1 MIPAAVIFDLD
12 GTLTD
17 TEKYYQQAWP
27 EALRHYGYDPKPGI
41 ALELRSLGRPFAPA
55 KFKEWFGDDFDYG
68 KVREYRKKLV
78 KDMMDANGIDLKPG
92 AIEIL
97 TWLRENNIMTAMATA
112 NDLKRTKG
120 YLERIGIGGYFD
132 RIICADMV
140 EYGKP
145 APDIY
150 AYACEAIGTDPGNA
164 FAVEDSPNG
173 IKSAYGAGLN
183 VIMVPDLTGPDEEI
197 SGMLYACVDSLA
209 DIKDLILKEM
219 CV

>member
-1 MIPAAVIFDLD
+1 
-12 GTLTD
+12 
-17 TEKYYQQAWP
+17 
-27 EALRHYGYDPKPGI
+27 
-41 ALELRSLGRPFAPA
+41 
-55 KFKEWFGDDFDYG
+55 
-68 KVREYRKKLV
+68 
-78 KDMMDANGIDLKPG
+78 
-92 AIEIL
+92 
-97 TWLRENNIMTAMATA
+97 
-112 NDLKRTKG
+112 
-120 YLERIGIGGYFD
+120 
-132 RIICADMV
+132 MV

-150 AYACEAIGTDPGNA
+150 AYACEAIGTDPANA